1 MNIFENLPENIN
13 NFLNTKYER
22 ENAGEKIFS
31 NLHKIMHF
39 KNGCVFYINENLL
52 KPVYTHNFSAE
63 DTEKD
68 NIKGLFKY
76 SLKEPLLVNG
86 CAFALLV
93 ISDEQK
99 YTKNEQ
105 KIFKTCALLAANI
118 IKEIELT
125 DIMKMQVKALQDG
138 IVEINGFNKVIQEQN
153 KKILEADKI
162 KNKFLSNVSHE
173 LRSPLNSIIGFSD
186 MLMAEAFGKL
196 NDKQKEYVN
205 DIQIAGIHLLGMVN
219 EILDISKIEAHA
231 VRMNYSSFDVYL
243 CLKEVLN
250 ILKPLYMKKQLI
262 VANKVSEGTFITADY
277 QKLQQIFFNLI
288 SNAIK
293 FTPVSGK
300 IEIFTKSSSKYLSI
314 VVKDNGIGI
323 ALKNHRKIFKKFEQ
337 ISPST
342 KEGMNSTGLGLTITK
357 ELVKLHNGKIILQ
370 SRINEGSSFI
380 VKLPLKINCCHD

>member
-31 NLHKIMHF
+31 NLHKLMHF

-76 SLKEPLLVNG
+76 FLKEPLLVNG

-138 IVEINGFNKVIQEQN
+138 IVEINGFNKVIQKQN

-262 VANKVSEGTFITADY
+262 VANKVSEGTFVTADY

-293 FTPVSGK
+293 FTPDSGK
-300 IEIFTKSSSKYLSI
+300 IEIFTKSSSNLAY
-314 VVKDNGIGI
+314 
-323 ALKNHRKIFKKFEQ
+323 E
-337 ISPST
+337 
-342 KEGMNSTGLGLTITK
+342 
-357 ELVKLHNGKIILQ
+357 
-370 SRINEGSSFI
+370 
-380 VKLPLKINCCHD
+380 

>member
-93 ISDEQK
+93 ISDKQK

-262 VANKVSEGTFITADY
+262 VANKVSEGTFVTADY

-293 FTPVSGK
+293 FTPDSGK

-314 VVKDNGIGI
+314 AVKDNGIGI
-323 ALKNHRKIFKKFEQ
+323 ALKNYRKIFKKFEQ